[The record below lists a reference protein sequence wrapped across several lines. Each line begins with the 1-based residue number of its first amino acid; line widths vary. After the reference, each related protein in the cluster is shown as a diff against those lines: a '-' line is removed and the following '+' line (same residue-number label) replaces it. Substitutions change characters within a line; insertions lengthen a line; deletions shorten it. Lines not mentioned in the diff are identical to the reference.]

1 MENQSQGLKELVA
14 QQPYIIDD
22 SLFFGLFHRFL
33 YAPTTSSLVFESKY
47 YAPVLREELKE
58 LFALS
63 DQALEKR
70 LGKLQRYEQAV
81 NGNMQVECCFSK
93 DIEFVALRLNQ
104 YAQIDYQPVSEVRI
118 LQGEPAK
125 QAAKVF
131 DLK

>member
-1 MENQSQGLKELVA
+1 MENQSQGLREIVA
-14 QQPYIIDD
+14 LQSYIIDD

-70 LGKLQRYEQAV
+70 LAKLQRYEQAV
-81 NGNMQVECCFSK
+81 NGNMLVECCFSK
-93 DIEFVALRLNQ
+93 DREFGALRLKQ
-104 YAQIDYQPVSEVRI
+104 YEQIDYQPISEVRF
-118 LQGEPAK
+118 LQGDAAK
-125 QAAKVF
+125 EAAKVF
-131 DLK
+131 GM

>member
-1 MENQSQGLKELVA
+1 MENQPKGLKELVA

-47 YAPVLREELKE
+47 YAPVLKDELKE

-70 LGKLQRYEQAV
+70 LEKLQRYEQAV
-81 NGNMQVECCFSK
+81 NGNILVECCFSK
-93 DIEFVALRLNQ
+93 DREFGALRLKQ
-104 YAQIDYQPVSEVRI
+104 YEQIDYQPISEVRF

-131 DLK
+131 GM

>member
-1 MENQSQGLKELVA
+1 MENQPNGLKEIVA
-14 QQPYIIDD
+14 LQPYIIDD

-33 YAPTTSSLVFESKY
+33 YAPTTSTLQFDSRY

-63 DQALEKR
+63 DEALEKR
-70 LGKLQRYEQAV
+70 FAKLQCYEQAV

-93 DIEFVALRLNQ
+93 DKEFVALRLMQ
-104 YAQIDYQPVSEVRI
+104 YAQIDYQPVSEVRF
-118 LQGEPAK
+118 LQGDAAK

-131 DLK
+131 GF

>member
-1 MENQSQGLKELVA
+1 MENQPKGLKELVA

-33 YAPTTSSLVFESKY
+33 YAPTASTLQFESRY
-47 YAPVLREELKE
+47 YAPVLREEMKE

-63 DQALEKR
+63 DQAFEKR
-70 LGKLQRYEQAV
+70 LAKLQCYEQAV

-93 DIEFVALRLNQ
+93 DKEFGALRLMQ
-104 YAQIDYQPVSEVRI
+104 YAQIDYQPVSDVRFV
-118 LQGEPAK
+118 QGDAAK

-131 DLK
+131 GF

>member
-1 MENQSQGLKELVA
+1 MENQPKGLKELVA

-33 YAPTTSSLVFESKY
+33 YAPTTSTLVFDSRY

-70 LGKLQRYEQAV
+70 LAKLQRYEQAV
-81 NGNMQVECCFSK
+81 NGNMLVECCFSK
-93 DIEFVALRLNQ
+93 DREFGALRLKQ
-104 YAQIDYQPVSEVRI
+104 YEQIDYQPISEVRF
-118 LQGEPAK
+118 LQGDAAK
-125 QAAKVF
+125 EAAKVF
-131 DLK
+131 GM

>member
-14 QQPYIIDD
+14 QQSYIIDD

-33 YAPTTSSLVFESKY
+33 YAPTASTLQFESRY

-63 DQALEKR
+63 DQAFEKR
-70 LGKLQRYEQAV
+70 LAKLQRYEQAV

-93 DIEFVALRLNQ
+93 DKEFGALRLKQ
-104 YAQIDYQPVSEVRI
+104 YEQIDYQPISDVRFV
-118 LQGEPAK
+118 QGDAAK

-131 DLK
+131 GF